1 MGILSFM
8 IIGVVILLFRPSD
21 HMKRLPKKPC
31 TIAARLEY
39 LAPEGEADDS
49 SLLRSVEGLALLE
62 REDRD
67 ARVIARGKLYS
78 MGIGEGG
85 KLRIDEDE
93 RIVGRWREE
102 NNRNGGDV

>member
-1 MGILSFM
+1 
-8 IIGVVILLFRPSD
+8 
-21 HMKRLPKKPC
+21 MKRLPKKPC

-39 LAPEGEADDS
+39 LAPAGEADDS

-67 ARVIARGKLYS
+67 ARIIARGKLYS
-78 MGIGEGG
+78 MGIGEDR

-93 RIVGRWREE
+93 RILGEWREQ
-102 NNRNGGDV
+102 NNRNEGDV